1 MIPRIPPTP
10 RAQNQTRADQGDP
23 TEEEGRDQEEHAL
36 PHPGDGPGRPGKAAV
51 NSPVEHEDALRI

>member
-10 RAQNQTRADQGDP
+10 RAEPERADQGGP
-23 TEEEGRDQEEHAL
+23 PEEEGRDQEEHAL
-36 PHPGDGPGRPGKAAV
+36 PDPGDGPGRPAKAAV